1 ASFLGAGTVA
11 GATHASPTAAQSSA
25 SAAPTAD
32 AATALLA
39 VVSEKTG
46 YPVEMLDLDM
56 GLDSDL
62 GIDSIKRVEI
72 LSAIQEKLPHAPL
85 IGPEHLGSLQTL
97 GGIASFLGAGATV
110 NATAVAAV
118 SAPAANAG
126 ADAATALLAVV
137 SEKTGYPVEML
148 DLDMGL
154 DSDLGIDSI
163 KRVEIL
169 SAIQERLPDAPLIGP
184 EHLGS
189 LQTLGE
195 IAGFLAGNSARA
207 ERVMPEPQA
216 IAADIPSS
224 VVEKHQDPHVIKRSG
239 VIAVEMEA
247 ATAQPLRLPA
257 DREILIT
264 DDGSR
269 LPAQLFSQLQGRGC
283 SVRLVRTDDEK
294 EIFSSAILAGLVI
307 IA

>member
-1 ASFLGAGTVA
+1 
-11 GATHASPTAAQSSA
+11 
-25 SAAPTAD
+25 
-32 AATALLA
+32 
-39 VVSEKTG
+39 
-46 YPVEMLDLDM
+46 
-56 GLDSDL
+56 
-62 GIDSIKRVEI
+62 
-72 LSAIQEKLPHAPL
+72 
-85 IGPEHLGSLQTL
+85 
-97 GGIASFLGAGATV
+97 
-110 NATAVAAV
+110 
-118 SAPAANAG
+118 PAANAG

-247 ATAQPLRLPA
+247 AAAEPLKLPA

-269 LPAQLFSQLQGRGC
+269 LPAQLFSQLQAKGC
-283 SVRLVRTDDEK
+283 TVRLVRADDEK
-294 EIFSSAILAGLVI
+294 EIFSSAKLSGLVI
-307 IA
+307 IAPESGTDDSFLENAFLLLKRCASPLRQSGEAEAALFATVSRLDGSFGCTPGSTLADPLSGGLAGLA